1 MYGSGGIFKY
11 TDKHLFDGTSLLMGR
26 KGSIDNPM
34 LVSGPF
40 WTVDTMFYTSKI
52 NENVL
57 PKFLFYA
64 VKEGIDYG
72 YYKSGSVLPSMTQT
86 EINNIYLPHP
96 TMDEQKTIINYLDRK
111 CGEIDSLVNLKNKKI
126 EKLKEYKKTL
136 IYEYVTGKK
145 QVA

>member
-1 MYGSGGIFKY
+1 MERRVSNVRMDSGGIFKY

-57 PKFLFYA
+57 PKFLEERKIKPDVVFLDPPRKGCDRVA
-64 VKEGIDYG
+64 IET
-72 YYKSGSVLPSMTQT
+72 LL
-86 EINNIYLPHP
+86 NI
-96 TMDEQKTIINYLDRK
+96 
-111 CGEIDSLVNLKNKKI
+111 
-126 EKLKEYKKTL
+126 
-136 IYEYVTGKK
+136 
-145 QVA
+145 